1 MSTYHCHT
9 HAISRSGKSGSALAC
24 AAYRS
29 GEALRERSD
38 KRALSA
44 AELAAYRTGGS
55 VADGSGKVHDYTR
68 KGGVAHCEIVLPEG
82 VDAAWAQDRAVLWNQ
97 AEAAERRIN
106 SRVAREWRVALP
118 HELNHG
124 QRVALAKDFAS
135 VIVERYGVA
144 ADVAVHAPS
153 RSGDQRNWHAHI
165 LCTTRRIG
173 NKGFGAKAEL
183 EWSNTNLAK
192 EGLPYSSL
200 QIRELRMAW
209 EERTNEALAA
219 AGHEVRVDHRSYAE
233 QGVGLEAARTVHV
246 GQLHAEDRD
255 ARLGTARILPVE
267 RLDREQSVRNAAAI
281 EGRPELLLDRVTAQA
296 SVFTRQDVAR
306 GLHRF
311 VNEDWD
317 RFERTLNAVMASGTL
332 VCLVE
337 GGQTVDTGREV
348 EPVWTT
354 KAVATRE
361 AEMLDRAERLAT
373 ARDGGLSARA
383 IAKGIASIEKGKGRD
398 GGQTIHLSDEQ
409 RTAVRTLGGEGQLAI
424 LRGVA
429 GTGKTTA
436 LSAYRV
442 AAQREGVRV
451 IGGALAGKAAREL
464 EGGSGIES
472 RTLASWE
479 RSWEAGFD
487 RLGKG
492 DVLVMDEAGMVGA
505 AQMARV
511 METGREGGGQA
522 HPGRRRASAATD
534 RGRRGVPD
542 DQGAAGRERR

>member
-1 MSTYHCHT
+1 MRPGRRIARCCGT
-9 HAISRSGKSGSALAC
+9 RP
-24 AAYRS
+24 
-29 GEALRERSD
+29 
-38 KRALSA
+38 KR
-44 AELAAYRTGGS
+44 RRGGS
-55 VADGSGKVHDYTR
+55 TAGS
-68 KGGVAHCEIVLPEG
+68 
-82 VDAAWAQDRAVLWNQ
+82 
-97 AEAAERRIN
+97 
-106 SRVAREWRVALP
+106 RESGRVALP

-173 NKGFGAKAEL
+173 NKGFGAKASWSGRTRTWRRRPAILEL
-183 EWSNTNLAK
+183 AD
-192 EGLPYSSL
+192 
-200 QIRELRMAW
+200 RELRMAW

-233 QGVGLEAARTVHV
+233 QGVGLEAARDGACGAVACRGPGCAIGDGAHPSRRAAGPGAVGTQRRGDRRPAGAAAGSCDGASFGVHAS
-246 GQLHAEDRD
+246 GRS
-255 ARLGTARILPVE
+255 ARPA
-267 RLDREQSVRNAAAI
+267 SVRQRGLGSVRADAECGDGERNPRVPGRGRADGRHGPRGRAGVDD
-281 EGRPELLLDRVTAQA
+281 EGSRH
-296 SVFTRQDVAR
+296 AR
-306 GLHRF
+306 GG
-311 VNEDWD
+311 D
-317 RFERTLNAVMASGTL
+317 AGS
-332 VCLVE
+332 
-337 GGQTVDTGREV
+337 
-348 EPVWTT
+348 
-354 KAVATRE
+354 
-361 AEMLDRAERLAT
+361 AERLAT

-464 EGGSGIES
+464 EGGSAS
-472 RTLASWE
+472 RAARWRVGSGPGRPGSIGWARATCSSWT
-479 RSWEAGFD
+479 RPAWS
-487 RLGKG
+487 
-492 DVLVMDEAGMVGA
+492 
-505 AQMARV
+505 
-511 METGREGGGQA
+511 
-522 HPGRRRASAATD
+522 GRRRWH
-534 RGRRGVPD
+534 G
-542 DQGAAGRERR
+542 